1 MKQVIIRIDNEI
13 EFLKLKEILEEN
25 SFSFMYNTVK
35 DSVFPSLGSQENE
48 CFEVVINKENLSDFL
63 KLTENKYHYTEVE
76 MKELESSKSEKKG
89 NNKWF
94 YYLLLYSVI
103 ITIFFVKQYSEL
115 NRNSKDKCF
124 KYSWNFLNTEMHVTD
139 KVSKEL
145 RSINFDN
152 NYNYN
157 FEMVD
162 TYTKGKLTSKAYD
175 SDEDGN
181 FEKIVYFNLNS
192 KFCGYDLDS
201 DNDRI
206 FELSTVI
213 LENNDTLFL
222 YDLNK
227 NCQVDSIRLTK
238 YKRR

>member
-25 SFSFMYNTVK
+25 NFSFTYNSVK
-35 DSVFPSLGSQENE
+35 DSVFPSLGSRENDY
-48 CFEVVINKENLSDFL
+48 FEVVINKENLSDFL
-63 KLTENKYHYTEVE
+63 KLTGNKYRYTEVE
-76 MKELESSKSEKKG
+76 MKEVDSTKDKK
-89 NNKWF
+89 NRSNKYF

-103 ITIFFVKQYSEL
+103 ITAFFVKQYLEL

-124 KYSWNFLNTEMHVTD
+124 KYSWNFLNTEMQITD
-139 KVSKEL
+139 KKSKEL
-145 RSINFDN
+145 RAVHFDN

-157 FEMVD
+157 FEMID
-162 TYTKGKLTSKAYD
+162 NYTKGKLTSKSYD

-181 FEKIVYFNLNS
+181 FEEIVYFSLNS

-201 DNDRI
+201 DKDGI
-206 FELSTVI
+206 FELSTII
-213 LENNDTLFL
+213 LENNDTLYL

-227 NCQVDSIRLTK
+227 NCQIDSIRLK
-238 YKRR
+238 NK